1 MTRKSL
7 IFVVLALPAG
17 CAHPVEDLYRN
28 IILPEPLSIDY
39 RDPSKFPPAKIP
51 ENVPPR
57 TVANPQPE
65 TPIWEMSLDE
75 AIRVAL
81 VNAKVIRVLAGTT
94 AVSSGQ
100 TIYDAAITNT
110 TIDQAQAT
118 FDPTLKWN
126 NTWSR
131 TDSPQG
137 SFASNNFQQSTI
149 LSTPQDAYLS
159 DFGLTKTNVLGGQWS
174 LDWTANPTRFSGSN
188 AAFAGLIPGIIP
200 ASPLN
205 PQDATAVTL
214 SYTQPLLRGGGFQV
228 NMAPVVIARLNTE
241 QSFFQYKDSTQEL
254 VRSVIAAYW
263 NLVQARITVWASK
276 IQVEQSGEAFR
287 RAEAQLKTGLAA
299 LSDVAQARV
308 TYTQFKATLIAN
320 EANVLTQESVLRNLL
335 GLPPNDNR
343 NIVPVS
349 APTTKRL
356 QSDWNLLIRLAEQ
369 RRPDIVE
376 LKIITEADQ
385 QRLIQAEN
393 QVLPQ
398 LNLVGAYTFNGLDGT
413 MGTGATISTSPGQF
427 SNWSLGVNFS
437 VPLGLRQGRAQ
448 VRQGKLT
455 IARDQANVEQGVHA
469 AIHQLAATIRDLD
482 SAYEQYVA
490 YKETRDAATANL
502 KTQFD
507 LFKQGGPK
515 SVIYLNVLQALN
527 DWGNAVSS
535 EAQQLLLY
543 NTSLATLERQTGTI
557 LETHG
562 LVFFEERF
570 RAAGPLLCAETY
582 PYSQPPIGAPQ
593 LYPGT
598 GQPGEESF
606 DLKNPVQREK
616 KLPEEQPKLMNPNQQ
631 EKKLSDE
638 ELLKLKNV
646 KQMDS
651 RPPEE
656 ELKWRAPQQI
666 P

>member
-1 MTRKSL
+1 MTRMSTL
-7 IFVVLALPAG
+7 IVILTLATG
-17 CAHPVEDLYRN
+17 CAHPVEDLCRN
-28 IILPEPLSIDY
+28 VILPEQVSINY
-39 RDPSKFPPAKIP
+39 REPSQFPPAQIP
-51 ENVPPR
+51 DNVPPR

-65 TPIWEMSLDE
+65 TPIWELSLDE

-81 VNAKVIRVLAGTT
+81 VNARVIRVLAGTT

-131 TDSPQG
+131 TDTPVG
-137 SFASNNFQQSTI
+137 SFSATSFQQSTI

-174 LDWTANPTRFSGSN
+174 LDWTANPTRFSGTN
-188 AAFAGLIPGIIP
+188 AALSGLIPGTIP

-205 PQDATAVTL
+205 PQDATALTL

-228 NMAPVVIARLNTE
+228 NMAPIVIARLNAE

-263 NLVQARITVWASK
+263 NLVQARIIVWASK

-299 LSDVAQARV
+299 ISDVAQARV
-308 TYTQFKATLIAN
+308 TYTQFKAALVSN
-320 EANVLTQESVLRNLL
+320 EANVLTQEGVLRNLL

-349 APTTKRL
+349 APTTQRL
-356 QSDWNLLIRLAEQ
+356 KSEWNSVIRLAEQ
-369 RRPDIVE
+369 RRPDIIE
-376 LKIITEADQ
+376 LKIITQADQ

-398 LNLVGAYTFNGLDGT
+398 LNLAGGYTFNGLDGT
-413 MGTGATISTSPGQF
+413 MGNGATISTGPGQY
-427 SNWSLGVNFS
+427 SNWSIGVNFS

-455 IARDQANVEQGVHA
+455 IARDRANVEQSVHA
-469 AIHQLAATIRDLD
+469 ATHQLAATIRDLD

-543 NTSLATLERQTGTI
+543 NTALATLERQTGTI

-570 RAAGPLLCAETY
+570 RAAGPLLCTELY
-582 PYSQPPIGAPQ
+582 PYSQPPKGDPQ

-606 DLKNPVQREK
+606 DLKNPVHQDK
-616 KLPEEQPKLMNPNQQ
+616 DPPDAKPKLKDPKQQDQKLPG
-631 EKKLSDE
+631 E
-638 ELLKLKNV
+638 ELPKLKNPIPMDAKPPDEEV
-646 KQMDS
+646 KWS
-651 RPPEE
+651 S
-656 ELKWRAPQQI
+656 PQRI

>member
-1 MTRKSL
+1 MTRMSPFL
-7 IFVVLALPAG
+7 VILTLTTG
-17 CAHPVEDLYRN
+17 CSHPVEDLCRN
-28 IILPEPLSIDY
+28 VILPEQLSIDY
-39 RDPSKFPPAKIP
+39 RDPSQFPPAKIP
-51 ENVPPR
+51 DNAPPR

-65 TPIWEMSLDE
+65 TPVWELSLDE

-81 VNAKVIRVLAGTT
+81 VNARVIRVLSGTT

-131 TDSPQG
+131 TDSPLG
-137 SFASNNFQQSTI
+137 SFSSNNFQQSTI

-159 DFGLTKTNVLGGQWS
+159 DFGITKTNVLGGQWS
-174 LDWTANPTRFSGSN
+174 LDWTANPMRFSGSN
-188 AAFAGLIPGIIP
+188 ASFAGLFPGTIP

-205 PQDATAVTL
+205 PQDPTALTL
-214 SYTQPLLRGGGFQV
+214 SYTQPLLRGGGFPV
-228 NMAPVVIARLNTE
+228 NMAPIVIARLNAE

-254 VRSVIAAYW
+254 VRSVITAYW

-299 LSDVAQARV
+299 ISDVAQARV
-308 TYTQFKATLIAN
+308 TYTQFKAALISN
-320 EANVLTQESVLRNLL
+320 EANVLTQEGALRNLL

-349 APTTKRL
+349 APTTQRL
-356 QSDWNLLIRLAEQ
+356 KSEWNSLIRLAEQ
-369 RRPDIVE
+369 RRPDIIE

-385 QRLIQAEN
+385 QRLLQAQN

-413 MGTGATISTSPGQF
+413 MGSGSTISTGPGQF
-427 SNWSLGVNFS
+427 SNWSIGVNFS
-437 VPLGLRQGRAQ
+437 VPFGLRQGRAQ
-448 VRQGKLT
+448 VRQGKLM
-455 IARDQANVEQGVHA
+455 IARDRANVEQSVHA

-490 YKETRDAATANL
+490 YRETRDAATANL
-502 KTQFD
+502 RTQFD

-543 NTSLATLERQTGTI
+543 NTALATLERQTGTI

-570 RAAGPLLCAETY
+570 RAAGPLLCTEMY
-582 PYSQPPIGAPQ
+582 PYAQPPTGTPQ

-606 DLKNPVQREK
+606 DLKNPVQRDK
-616 KLPEEQPKLMNPNQQ
+616 IVPGDQPKPKNPMQQ
-631 EKKLSDE
+631 DQKQPDA
-638 ELLKLKNV
+638 ELPKLKNPI
-646 KQMDS
+646 QMDAK
-651 RPPEE
+651 PPEE
-656 ELKWRAPQQI
+656 EIRWRVPQQV